1 LCCSR
6 SKMRLWSICLLIVC
20 LVSFSQAQDFL
31 SGFMN
36 ILNRFNPFR
45 PQQSSRPSPVFRPSA
60 FFRPRPTF
68 REPVRVVAPVQ
79 VPIRQQP
86 ASFQPFESFRSQ
98 SAPAPQ
104 LQSFQTQPAPTQT
117 FQSFEVQPA
126 PPNPPPVSVQTGR
139 GNHVF
144 QGKSYLLSWKEGQSH
159 LSWSQ
164 ARSYCSRNGL
174 RMVSLDSPAKIE
186 HFLKLVASE
195 GQDYFWTG
203 GRLSSDKRT
212 LTWENGRRETISRGT
227 HPWSFTG
234 LRGPQPDGQ
243 GSEDCLG
250 ILNNLYNDGVKF
262 HDVGCS
268 HDKPTVCEA

>member
-1 LCCSR
+1 
-6 SKMRLWSICLLIVC
+6 LIVF
-20 LVSFSQAQDFL
+20 LVPLSQAQNFL
-31 SGFMN
+31 SDFMN
-36 ILNRFNPFR
+36 IINRFNPFR

-68 REPVRVVAPVQ
+68 REPVRAVAPVQ

-86 ASFQPFESFRSQ
+86 APAQTFESFRSQ
-98 SAPAPQ
+98 PAPAPQ
-104 LQSFQTQPAPTQT
+104 FQSFQTQPTQT
-117 FQSFEVQPA
+117 QAFQSFQVEAPA
-126 PPNPPPVSVQTGR
+126 PNPPPAPVQTGR

-164 ARSYCSRNGL
+164 ARSFCSRNGL
-174 RMVSLDSPAKIE
+174 RMVSLDIPAKRE
-186 HFLKLVASE
+186 HFLQLAASE
-195 GQDYFWTG
+195 GQDFFWTG
-203 GRLSSDKRT
+203 GRLSSDKRS
-212 LTWENGRRETISRGT
+212 LTWENGRREAISRGV
-227 HPWSFTG
+227 HPWSFAG

-243 GSEDCLG
+243 GSEDCLAV
-250 ILNNLYNDGVKF
+250 LNNLYNDGVKF